1 MEKHMY
7 SRRSLAALIIPL
19 IIDSFLSILIGMA
32 DTIMVSSNG
41 EAAVSGVSLVDTISN
56 LLIQLF
62 AAFATGGAVVV
73 AQYIGSGDKDKAK
86 DSAKNLI
93 YISAIVSV
101 IMTVVV
107 LPIRGYIID
116 ICFGNIGAD
125 VKGYTDDY
133 FVPILLSYPF
143 LAIYSALTA
152 LSRAENRSIR
162 TMLVS
167 VMMNA
172 INIGGNAILIFIYD
186 LGPRGAG
193 IASLASRIMGCIVMF
208 TLMHRGTDKLSLQG
222 ILSGPFSPDLIKRIL
237 RIGIPSG
244 IEGASFNI
252 GKILVQSLTAS
263 LGTSAMAI
271 NAVMGNFNSYSN
283 IPGNGINL
291 AMITVI
297 GQCRG
302 RRNFRDISHYTKL
315 LTALVFTTTLIT
327 VLPMMLFAPQVISIY
342 GLEPSSI
349 EKAIPMARL
358 CLFMC
363 FAVWPLGF
371 TLPNMLKAVG
381 DVRFIMVAS
390 FASMWLFRVAG
401 AYILIKGLG
410 FGVEGIWYAMYIDW
424 IVRGLLYLWRVTSGR
439 WKTKEVI

>member
-1 MEKHMY
+1 MY
-7 SRRSLAALIIPL
+7 SRRNLAALIIPL

-32 DTIMVSSNG
+32 DTIMVSTNG

-56 LLIQLF
+56 LLVQLF

-73 AQYIGSGDKDKAK
+73 AQYLGSGDKEKAK

-93 YISAIVSV
+93 YISAIISV
-101 IMTVVV
+101 IMTIVVMPV
-107 LPIRGYIID
+107 RGIIID
-116 ICFGNIGAD
+116 TCFGDIGED
-125 VKGYTDDY
+125 VRAYTDDY

-152 LSRAENRSIR
+152 LSRAENRSVR

-172 INIGGNAILIFIYD
+172 INIGGNAILIFIYG

-193 IASLASRIMGCIVMF
+193 IASLASRVMGCIVMF
-208 TLMHRGTDKLSLQG
+208 ILLHKGTDKLSLKG

-237 RIGIPSG
+237 RIGIPAG
-244 IEGASFNI
+244 IEGATFNL
-252 GKILVQSLTAS
+252 GKIFVQSLTAS
-263 LGTSAMAI
+263 LGTSALAI
-271 NAVMGNFNSYSN
+271 NAVTGNFNSYSN

-302 RRNFRDISHYTKL
+302 RRNFDDISYYTKL
-315 LTALVFTTTLIT
+315 LIALVYISVFIT
-327 VLPMMLFAPQVISIY
+327 VLPMFILAPQVISIY
-342 GLEPSSI
+342 GLEKDSI
-349 EKAIPMARL
+349 QQAIPMARL

-381 DVRFIMVAS
+381 DVRFIMLAS
-390 FASMWLFRVAG
+390 FSSMWLFRVLG
-401 AYILIKGLG
+401 AYILVRGLG
-410 FGVEGIWYAMYIDW
+410 FGVEGIWYAMYMDW
-424 IVRGLLYLWRVTSGR
+424 IVRGMLYFWRVASGR

>member
-7 SRRSLAALIIPL
+7 SRRDLAALIIPL

-32 DTIMVSSNG
+32 DTIMVSTNG

-56 LLIQLF
+56 LLVQLF

-73 AQYIGSGDKDKAK
+73 AQYLGSGDKEKAK

-93 YISAIVSV
+93 YISAIISV
-101 IMTVVV
+101 IMTIVVMPV
-107 LPIRGYIID
+107 RGIIID
-116 ICFGNIGAD
+116 TCFGDIGED
-125 VKGYTDDY
+125 VRAYTDDY

-152 LSRAENRSIR
+152 LSRAENRSVR

-172 INIGGNAILIFIYD
+172 INIGGNAILIFIYG

-193 IASLASRIMGCIVMF
+193 IASLASRVMGCIVMF
-208 TLMHRGTDKLSLQG
+208 ILLHKGTDKLSLKG

-237 RIGIPSG
+237 RIGIPAG
-244 IEGASFNI
+244 IEGATFNL
-252 GKILVQSLTAS
+252 GKIFVQSLTAS
-263 LGTSAMAI
+263 LGTSALAI
-271 NAVMGNFNSYSN
+271 NAVTGNFNSYSN

-302 RRNFRDISHYTKL
+302 RRNFDDISYYTKL
-315 LTALVFTTTLIT
+315 LIALVYISVFIT
-327 VLPMMLFAPQVISIY
+327 VLPMFILAPQVISIY
-342 GLEPSSI
+342 GLEKDSI
-349 EKAIPMARL
+349 QQAIPMARL

-381 DVRFIMVAS
+381 DVRFIMLAS
-390 FASMWLFRVAG
+390 FSSMWLFRVLG
-401 AYILIKGLG
+401 AYILVRGLG
-410 FGVEGIWYAMYIDW
+410 FGVEGIWYAMYMDW
-424 IVRGLLYLWRVTSGR
+424 IVRGMLYFWRVASGR

>member
-1 MEKHMY
+1 MY

-32 DTIMVSSNG
+32 DTIMVSTNG

-56 LLIQLF
+56 LLVQLF

-73 AQYIGSGDKDKAK
+73 AQYLGSGDKEKAK

-93 YISAIVSV
+93 YISAIISV
-101 IMTVVV
+101 IMTIVVMPV
-107 LPIRGYIID
+107 RGIIID
-116 ICFGNIGAD
+116 TCFGDIGED
-125 VKGYTDDY
+125 VRAYTDDY

-152 LSRAENRSIR
+152 LSRAENRSVR

-172 INIGGNAILIFIYD
+172 INIGGNAILIFIYG

-193 IASLASRIMGCIVMF
+193 IASLASRVMGCIVMF
-208 TLMHRGTDKLSLQG
+208 ILLHKGTDKLSLKG

-237 RIGIPSG
+237 RIGIPAG
-244 IEGASFNI
+244 IEGATFNL
-252 GKILVQSLTAS
+252 GKIFVQSLTAS
-263 LGTSAMAI
+263 LGTSALAI
-271 NAVMGNFNSYSN
+271 NAVTGNFNSYSN

-302 RRNFRDISHYTKL
+302 RRNFDDISYYTKL
-315 LTALVFTTTLIT
+315 LIALVYISVFIT
-327 VLPMMLFAPQVISIY
+327 VLPMFILAPQVISIY
-342 GLEPSSI
+342 GLEKDSI
-349 EKAIPMARL
+349 QQAIPMARL

-381 DVRFIMVAS
+381 DVRFIMLAS
-390 FASMWLFRVAG
+390 FSSMWLFRVLG
-401 AYILIKGLG
+401 AYILVRGLG
-410 FGVEGIWYAMYIDW
+410 FGVEGIWYAMYMDW
-424 IVRGLLYLWRVTSGR
+424 IVRGMLYFWRVASGR

>member
-7 SRRSLAALIIPL
+7 SRRNLAALIIPL

-32 DTIMVSSNG
+32 DTIMVSTNG

-56 LLIQLF
+56 LLVQLF

-73 AQYIGSGDKDKAK
+73 AQYLGSGDKEKAK

-93 YISAIVSV
+93 YISAIISV
-101 IMTVVV
+101 IMTIVVMPV
-107 LPIRGYIID
+107 RGIIID
-116 ICFGNIGAD
+116 TCFGDIGED
-125 VKGYTDDY
+125 VRAYTDDY

-152 LSRAENRSIR
+152 LSRAENRSVR

-172 INIGGNAILIFIYD
+172 INIGGNAILIFIYG

-193 IASLASRIMGCIVMF
+193 IASLASRVMGCIVMF
-208 TLMHRGTDKLSLQG
+208 ILLHKGTDKLSLKG
-222 ILSGPFSPDLIKRIL
+222 ILSGPFSPDLIRRIL
-237 RIGIPSG
+237 RIGIPAG
-244 IEGASFNI
+244 IEGATFNL
-252 GKILVQSLTAS
+252 GKIFVQSLTAS
-263 LGTSAMAI
+263 LGTSALAI
-271 NAVMGNFNSYSN
+271 NAVTGNFNSYSN

-302 RRNFRDISHYTKL
+302 RRNFDDISYYTKL
-315 LTALVFTTTLIT
+315 LIALVYMSVFIT
-327 VLPMMLFAPQVISIY
+327 VLPMFILAPQVISIY
-342 GLEPSSI
+342 GLEKDSI
-349 EKAIPMARL
+349 QQAIPMARL

-381 DVRFIMVAS
+381 DVRFIMLAS
-390 FASMWLFRVAG
+390 FSSMWLFRVLG
-401 AYILIKGLG
+401 AYILVRGLG
-410 FGVEGIWYAMYIDW
+410 FGVEGIWYAMYMDW
-424 IVRGLLYLWRVTSGR
+424 IVRGMLYFWRVASGR

>member
-1 MEKHMY
+1 MY
-7 SRRSLAALIIPL
+7 SRRNLAALIIPL

-32 DTIMVSSNG
+32 DTIMVSTNG

-56 LLIQLF
+56 LLVQLF

-73 AQYIGSGDKDKAK
+73 AQYLGSGDKEKAK

-93 YISAIVSV
+93 YISAIISV
-101 IMTVVV
+101 IMTIVVMPV
-107 LPIRGYIID
+107 RGIIID
-116 ICFGNIGAD
+116 TCFGDIGED
-125 VKGYTDDY
+125 VRAYTDDY

-152 LSRAENRSIR
+152 LSRAENRSVR

-172 INIGGNAILIFIYD
+172 INIGGNAILIFIYG

-193 IASLASRIMGCIVMF
+193 IASLASRVMGCIVMF
-208 TLMHRGTDKLSLQG
+208 ILLHKGTDKLSLKG

-237 RIGIPSG
+237 RIGIPAG
-244 IEGASFNI
+244 IEGATFNL
-252 GKILVQSLTAS
+252 GKIFVQSLTAS
-263 LGTSAMAI
+263 LGTSALAI
-271 NAVMGNFNSYSN
+271 NAVTGNFNSYSN

-302 RRNFRDISHYTKL
+302 RRNFDDISYYTKL
-315 LTALVFTTTLIT
+315 LIALVYISVFIT
-327 VLPMMLFAPQVISIY
+327 VLPMFILAPKVISIY
-342 GLEPSSI
+342 GLEKDSI
-349 EKAIPMARL
+349 QQAIPMARL

-381 DVRFIMVAS
+381 DVRFIMLAS
-390 FASMWLFRVAG
+390 FSSMWLFRVLG
-401 AYILIKGLG
+401 AYILVRGLG
-410 FGVEGIWYAMYIDW
+410 FGVEGIWYAMYMDW
-424 IVRGLLYLWRVTSGR
+424 IVRGMLYFWRVTSGR

>member
-1 MEKHMY
+1 MY

-32 DTIMVSSNG
+32 DTIMVSTNG

-56 LLIQLF
+56 LLVQLF

-73 AQYIGSGDKDKAK
+73 AQYLGSGDKEKAK

-93 YISAIVSV
+93 YISAIISV
-101 IMTVVV
+101 IMTIVVM
-107 LPIRGYIID
+107 PIRGIIID
-116 ICFGNIGAD
+116 TCFGDIGED
-125 VKGYTDDY
+125 VRAYTDDY

-152 LSRAENRSIR
+152 LSRAENRSVR

-172 INIGGNAILIFIYD
+172 INIGGNAILIFIYG

-193 IASLASRIMGCIVMF
+193 IASLASRVMGCIVMF
-208 TLMHRGTDKLSLQG
+208 ILLHKGTDKLSLKG

-237 RIGIPSG
+237 RIGIPAG
-244 IEGASFNI
+244 IEGATFNL
-252 GKILVQSLTAS
+252 GKIFVQSLTAS
-263 LGTSAMAI
+263 LGTSALAI
-271 NAVMGNFNSYSN
+271 NAVTGNFNSYSN

-302 RRNFRDISHYTKL
+302 RRNFDDISYYTKL
-315 LTALVFTTTLIT
+315 LIALVYMSVFIT
-327 VLPMMLFAPQVISIY
+327 VLPMFILAPQVISIY
-342 GLEPSSI
+342 GLEKDSI
-349 EKAIPMARL
+349 QQAIPMARL

-381 DVRFIMVAS
+381 DVRFIMLAS
-390 FASMWLFRVAG
+390 FSSMWLFRVLG
-401 AYILIKGLG
+401 AYILVRGLG
-410 FGVEGIWYAMYIDW
+410 FGVEGIWYAMYMDW
-424 IVRGLLYLWRVTSGR
+424 IVRGMLYFWRVASGR

>member
-1 MEKHMY
+1 MY

-32 DTIMVSSNG
+32 DTIMVSTNG

-56 LLIQLF
+56 LLVQLF

-73 AQYIGSGDKDKAK
+73 AQYLGSGDKEKAK

-93 YISAIVSV
+93 YISAIISV
-101 IMTVVV
+101 IMTIVVM
-107 LPIRGYIID
+107 PIRGIIID
-116 ICFGNIGAD
+116 TCFGDIGED
-125 VKGYTDDY
+125 VRAYTDDY

-152 LSRAENRSIR
+152 LSRAENRSVR

-172 INIGGNAILIFIYD
+172 INIGGNAILIFIYG

-193 IASLASRIMGCIVMF
+193 IASLASRVMGCIVMF
-208 TLMHRGTDKLSLQG
+208 ILLHKGTDKLSLKG
-222 ILSGPFSPDLIKRIL
+222 ILSGPFSPDLIRRIL
-237 RIGIPSG
+237 RIGIPAG
-244 IEGASFNI
+244 IEGATFNL
-252 GKILVQSLTAS
+252 GKIFVQSLTAS
-263 LGTSAMAI
+263 LGTSALAI
-271 NAVMGNFNSYSN
+271 NAVTGNFNSYSN

-302 RRNFRDISHYTKL
+302 RRNFDDISYYTKL
-315 LTALVFTTTLIT
+315 LIALVYISVFIT
-327 VLPMMLFAPQVISIY
+327 VLPMFILAPQVISIY
-342 GLEPSSI
+342 GLEKDSI
-349 EKAIPMARL
+349 QKAIPMARL

-381 DVRFIMVAS
+381 DVRFIMLAS
-390 FASMWLFRVAG
+390 FSSMWLFRVLG
-401 AYILIKGLG
+401 AYILVRGLG
-410 FGVEGIWYAMYIDW
+410 FGVEGIWYAMYMDW
-424 IVRGLLYLWRVTSGR
+424 IVRGMLYFWRVASGR

>member
-32 DTIMVSSNG
+32 DTIMVSTNG

-56 LLIQLF
+56 LLVQLF

-73 AQYIGSGDKDKAK
+73 AQYLGSGDKEKAK

-93 YISAIVSV
+93 YISAIISV
-101 IMTVVV
+101 IMTIVVM
-107 LPIRGYIID
+107 PIRGIIID
-116 ICFGNIGAD
+116 TCFGDIGED
-125 VKGYTDDY
+125 VRAYTDDY

-152 LSRAENRSIR
+152 LSRAENRSVR

-172 INIGGNAILIFIYD
+172 INIGGNAILIFIYG

-193 IASLASRIMGCIVMF
+193 IASLASRVMGCIVMF
-208 TLMHRGTDKLSLQG
+208 ILLHKGTDKLSLKG
-222 ILSGPFSPDLIKRIL
+222 ILSGPFSPDLIRRIL
-237 RIGIPSG
+237 RIGIPAG
-244 IEGASFNI
+244 IEGATFNL
-252 GKILVQSLTAS
+252 GKIFVQSLTAS
-263 LGTSAMAI
+263 LGTSALAI
-271 NAVMGNFNSYSN
+271 NAVTGNFNSYSN

-302 RRNFRDISHYTKL
+302 RRNFDDISYYTKL
-315 LTALVFTTTLIT
+315 LIALVYISVFIT
-327 VLPMMLFAPQVISIY
+327 VLPMFILAPQVISIY
-342 GLEPSSI
+342 GLEKDSI
-349 EKAIPMARL
+349 QKAIPMARL

-381 DVRFIMVAS
+381 DVRFIMLAS
-390 FASMWLFRVAG
+390 FSSMWLFRVLG
-401 AYILIKGLG
+401 AYILVRGLG
-410 FGVEGIWYAMYIDW
+410 FGVEGIWYAMYMDW
-424 IVRGLLYLWRVTSGR
+424 IVRGMLYFWRVASGR